1 MKTGTV
7 SSGKAYGQTQ
17 FIIRR
22 IKLTLHEAGASL
34 NDVVRTRLFVTDI
47 DCEKR

>member
-7 SSGKAYGQTQ
+7 SAGKAYGQTQ
-17 FIIRR
+17 FILRKIE
-22 IKLTLHEAGASL
+22 LALHEARASL